1 MNIRYSRQII
11 LPELGEEG
19 QAKLKA
25 AKVLVVGAGGLGCPV
40 LQYLTA
46 AGVGTIGVVD
56 GDTVNVSNLQRQ
68 ILYVTSDEGKLKVE
82 AAKEKLQ
89 ALNPEITIH
98 SYPYFLTKEN
108 IMETIAS
115 YDIIV
120 DGSDNFATRY
130 LINDACVLTN
140 KIHVYGALFKFDGQV
155 SVFNYQNG
163 PTYRC
168 LFPQPPAKGEVP
180 NCAEIGVIGVLP
192 GIVGCFQANEVIK
205 IITGMGEVL
214 SGKLWLYNA
223 LQNSFDVLQIFR
235 TEQAD
240 VITSLGDYE
249 EVCVTVPEI
258 DKSTYLSW
266 KENSNDVLL
275 IDVREQHEVDLKS
288 IGGLHMPLSTWEK
301 EWSAVPLDKTIVIHC
316 ASGVRSKKAASLLIE
331 KGYPRVYSLLNGL
344 MDF

>member
-11 LPELGEEG
+11 LPELGEQG
-19 QAKLKA
+19 QAKLNA

-46 AGVGTIGVVD
+46 AGVGTIGIID

-68 ILYVTSDEGKLKVE
+68 ILYSTSDEGRLKVE
-82 AAKEKLQ
+82 AAKEKLL
-89 ALNPEITIH
+89 ALNPDVTIH
-98 SYPYFLTKEN
+98 IYAYFLSKEN
-108 IMETIAS
+108 ILDLILS

-130 LINDACVLTN
+130 LINDACVLT
-140 KIHVYGALFKFDGQV
+140 KKVHVYGALFKFDGQV

-223 LQNSFDVLQIFR
+223 LQNSTDVIKFFR
-235 TEQAD
+235 TDQAD
-240 VITSLGDYE
+240 SITTLGEYE

-258 DKSTYLSW
+258 DKATFLNW
-266 KENSNDVLL
+266 NENSNEVLL
-275 IDVREQHEVDLKS
+275 VDVREKHEVELKS
-288 IGGLHMPLSTWEK
+288 IGGMHMPLSSWEK
-301 EWSAVPLDKTIVIHC
+301 EWTSIPLDKTIVIHC
-316 ASGVRSKKAASLLIE
+316 ASGIRSKKAATLLIE

>member
-11 LPELGEEG
+11 LPELGEHG
-19 QAKLKA
+19 QAKLSA

-46 AGVGTIGVVD
+46 AGVGTIGIID

-68 ILYVTSDEGKLKVE
+68 ILFSTSDEGKWKVE

-89 ALNPEITIH
+89 ALNPDVTIH
-98 SYPYFLTKEN
+98 IYAYFLSKEN
-108 IMETIAS
+108 ILDLISS

-140 KIHVYGALFKFDGQV
+140 KVHVYGALFKFDGQV

-168 LFPQPPAKGEVP
+168 LFPQSPSKGEVP

-223 LQNSFDVLQIFR
+223 LQNSTDVIKFFR
-235 TEQAD
+235 TDQAD
-240 VITSLGDYE
+240 SITTLGEYE

-258 DKSTYLSW
+258 DKATFLNW
-266 KENSNDVLL
+266 NENSNEVLL
-275 IDVREQHEVDLKS
+275 VDVREKNEVELKS
-288 IGGLHMPLSTWEK
+288 IGGMHIPLSSWEK
-301 EWSAVPLDKTIVIHC
+301 EWINLPIDKVIVIHC
-316 ASGVRSKKAASLLIE
+316 ASGIRSKKAASLLIE
-331 KGYPRVYSLLNGL
+331 KGYPRVFSLLNGL